1 MPLRGGFCHLIT
13 DCTMY
18 LLKDFYST
26 YHLLLIISIL
36 FFAFT
41 VEKLN
46 TDGNPWD
53 YRLYQKNEWKQI
65 AE

>member
-1 MPLRGGFCHLIT
+1 MPFRGGFCHLIT

-18 LLKDFYST
+18 LKDFYST
-26 YHLLLIISIL
+26 FHFLLIISIL

-46 TDGNPWD
+46 TEGNPWD